1 MSTWSYNLNGQACGP
16 ADTTELQNLLRNGTL
31 GPDALVWQ
39 QGMTDWV
46 PARTV
51 PELASAIPAAGT
63 TPPPLPGSAASAAS
77 APPQMLGSGASA
89 EADDI
94 AKNKIF
100 AVLAYIG
107 ILFLVPLLAAPQS
120 KFARYHAN
128 QGAVLFLAAVVL
140 LVGSGVLTMVPVV
153 GCLSAIVAMVTCV
166 GAFVLMILGIIN
178 ASSGVCKPLPLIGQ
192 YRLIQ

>member
-1 MSTWSYNLNGQACGP
+1 MSTWNYNLNGQPCGP
-16 ADTTELQNLLRNGTL
+16 AETTEVQNLLRNGTL
-31 GPDALVWQ
+31 APDALVWQ

-51 PELASAIPAAGT
+51 PELAAAIPAVGT
-63 TPPPLPGSAASAAS
+63 TPPPLPRSGTFPAST
-77 APPQMLGSGASA
+77 PPPLDTD
-89 EADDI
+89 ADDI
-94 AKNKIF
+94 AKNKVF

-107 ILFLVPLLAAPQS
+107 ILFLVPLLAAPKS

-128 QGAVLFLAAVVL
+128 QGAVLFLSAVVAM
-140 LVGSGVLTMVPVV
+140 VGSGVLMVIPFIGCLVHLLPVV
-153 GCLSAIVAMVTCV
+153 VCL

-178 ASSGVCKPLPLIGQ
+178 ASSGVCKPLPWIGH

>member
-1 MSTWSYNLNGQACGP
+1 MSTWSYNLNGQPCGP
-16 ADTTELQNLLRNGTL
+16 AETTELQNLLRNGTL
-31 GPDALVWQ
+31 APDALVWQ

-51 PELASAIPAAGT
+51 PELAEAIPAVGT
-63 TPPPLPGSAASAAS
+63 MPPPLPV
-77 APPQMLGSGASA
+77 SGACPVSTPPA
-89 EADDI
+89 LGADADDI

-100 AVLAYIG
+100 AILAYIG

-140 LVGSGVLTMVPVV
+140 LVGSAVLTMVPFI
-153 GCLSAIVAMVTCV
+153 GCLAALVPVVICV

-178 ASSGVCKPLPLIGQ
+178 ASAGVCKPLPLIGH

>member
-1 MSTWSYNLNGQACGP
+1 MSTWSYNKNGQPCGP
-16 ADTTELQNLLRNGTL
+16 AETTELQNLLRNGTL
-31 GPDALVWQ
+31 SPDTLVWQ

-51 PELASAIPAAGT
+51 PELAEAIPAVGT
-63 TPPPLPGSAASAAS
+63 APPPLPGSGVSPASTPS
-77 APPQMLGSGASA
+77 ALDAD
-89 EADDI
+89 ADDI
-94 AKNKIF
+94 AKNKVF

-128 QGAVLFLAAVVL
+128 QGAVLFLAAVL
-140 LVGSGVLTMVPVV
+140 LMVGSAVLTMVPFI
-153 GCLSAIVAMVTCV
+153 GCLVAVVPLVACA

-178 ASSGVCKPLPLIGQ
+178 ASSGVCKPLPLIGH